1 MRTAYLSLGSNLGN
15 KDENILK
22 AFYLIGNRYEILNYS
37 SLYLT
42 APVGFREQPF
52 FLNMVI
58 KIDSEKVTPIEL
70 LDSLKSLE
78 KEIGRKESF
87 RWGPRLIDID
97 ILYIEG
103 IKIDTEVLTVPH
115 RELFK
120 RNFVLIPL
128 SEITEYITVDEKR
141 LRVKDFINPEPDSIN
156 SVTLYKHV
164 NFKSL

>member
-1 MRTAYLSLGSNLGN
+1 MRTAYLSLGSNLGK

-22 AFYLIGNRYEILNYS
+22 AFSLIGNIYKISNYS

-58 KIDSEKVTPIEL
+58 KIDSEKVSPIEL

-103 IKIDTEVLTVPH
+103 IKIDTEVLTIPH

-128 SEITEYITVDEKR
+128 SEITEYITLDEKR

>member
-15 KDENILK
+15 KDENIIK
-22 AFYLIGNRYEILNYS
+22 AFSLIGNKYKILNYS
-37 SLYLT
+37 SIYLT

-52 FLNMVI
+52 FLNMVV
-58 KIDSEKVTPIEL
+58 KIDSEKVAPIDI

-78 KEIGRKESF
+78 KEMGRKKSF

-103 IKIDTEVLTVPH
+103 IKINTKVLTIPH

-128 SEITEYITVDEKR
+128 SEIIEYITIDEKR
-141 LRVKDFINPEPDSIN
+141 LILKDFINPESDSIN